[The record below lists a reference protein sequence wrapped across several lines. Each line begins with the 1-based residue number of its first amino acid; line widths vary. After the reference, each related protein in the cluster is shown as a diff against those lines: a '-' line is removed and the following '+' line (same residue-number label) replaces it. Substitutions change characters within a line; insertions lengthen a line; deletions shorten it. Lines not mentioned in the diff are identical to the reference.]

1 MKWKKRKE
9 KKDNFPQSWR
19 LIPTPKENRLLARL
33 LQILSTFDN
42 FSLSL
47 SL

>member
-1 MKWKKRKE
+1 MKEEKRKE
-9 KKDNFPQSWR
+9 RQFSPK
-19 LIPTPKENRLLARL
+19 LTLVPTPKENRLLARL